1 MKVFNNVVK
10 ETSEIL
16 YFNANNLDG
25 LDKQLL
31 LSGAFLYKTEN
42 TKSNVPEIEIC
53 SGYIAAENEFFADFK
68 ERYKLYAVAI
78 NFDIEVGE
86 NETLKEYL
94 ISLGLYDRI
103 MNLPQ
108 ITKEQFYDLTVPTE

>member
-1 MKVFNNVVK
+1 MYLKLKFVQD
-10 ETSEIL
+10 IL
-16 YFNANNLDG
+16 QPKMN
-25 LDKQLL
+25 
-31 LSGAFLYKTEN
+31 
-42 TKSNVPEIEIC
+42 
-53 SGYIAAENEFFADFK
+53 FFADFK